1 MGQRK
6 SLQQTSFSLEA
17 SWARMWKYLE
27 PITPKMGAMG
37 EQKSLPRREFLKK
50 TVGAAG
56 ALAQVTS
63 IPGQLNTDAVEVI
76 RSHPPM
82 RGRGVEEAIG
92 SLASLPIANS
102 L

>member
-1 MGQRK
+1 M
-6 SLQQTSFSLEA
+6 E
-17 SWARMWKYLE
+17 
-27 PITPKMGAMG
+27 
-37 EQKSLPRREFLKK
+37 EQKSLPRREFLKE

-63 IPGQLNTDAVEVI
+63 IPGQLNTDAVEVS
-76 RSHPPM
+76 RSHPPPM